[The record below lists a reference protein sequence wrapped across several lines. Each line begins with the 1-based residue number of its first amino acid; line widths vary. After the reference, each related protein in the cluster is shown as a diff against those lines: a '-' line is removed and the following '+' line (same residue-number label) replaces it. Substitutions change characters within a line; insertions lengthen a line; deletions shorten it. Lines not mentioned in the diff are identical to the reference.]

1 MRIKFWSGERNT
13 GNTENKISDLYFNE
27 ERDYSEEDTCDNKV
41 FRSTILQQFQF
52 KLEKVFTCGKERYEN
67 ETKHIHA
74 SAANLLHIR
83 IGNLD
88 WCKLQKQSPGCVL

>member
-1 MRIKFWSGERNT
+1 MIVFQISSK
-13 GNTENKISDLYFNE
+13 TENAILNLYFNE
-27 ERDYSEEDTCDNKV
+27 ERDYSEEDTCGNKV
-41 FRSTILQQFQF
+41 FRSTILHQVQF
-52 KLEKVFTCGKERYEN
+52 KPQKVFTCGKESDEN

-74 SAANLLHIR
+74 SAADLLHIR